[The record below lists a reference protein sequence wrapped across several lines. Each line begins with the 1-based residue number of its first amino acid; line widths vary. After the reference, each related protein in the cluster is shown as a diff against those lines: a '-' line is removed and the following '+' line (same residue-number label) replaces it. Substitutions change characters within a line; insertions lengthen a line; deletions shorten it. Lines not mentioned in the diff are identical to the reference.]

1 MMASYQWK
9 SSGGWI
15 FDIFRNIF
23 FLIFGDVF
31 ILLVFVSYPRSF
43 IELRIFAIS
52 LNRYYKSYSLDSG
65 GPHFDISD
73 ALQHPQSA
81 SRTLRVISSKV
92 IWMSIG
98 RVYSAY
104 NSPNKELMFGDFLLS
119 EYLKNNISQ
128 LSGITWLSSSGWPYQ
143 SESSVCF
150 RWLQIPFL
158 EEFEFYGPFFYSPSS
173 ITSQNKW

>member
-1 MMASYQWK
+1 MTFSFYLFSYHIQDLLLNWE
-9 SSGGWI
+9 SLQFHWT
-15 FDIFRNIF
+15 DIWNLTHVIPEVP
-23 FLIFGDVF
+23 I
-31 ILLVFVSYPRSF
+31 
-43 IELRIFAIS
+43 
-52 LNRYYKSYSLDSG
+52 
-65 GPHFDISD
+65 FDISD

-119 EYLKNNISQ
+119 EHLQINISQ
-128 LSGITWLSSSGWPYQ
+128 LSGITWLSISGWPYQ

-150 RWLQIPFL
+150 SWLQIPFL
-158 EEFEFYGPFFYSPSS
+158 EGFEFYGPFFYSPSS